1 MTAMLYVPADRR
13 LARLEPN
20 GIPVHVGGAAL
31 TSPAAV
37 AALAAVAGLVL
48 LSVRV
53 LSARRSGGYA
63 EGYVDGAAG
72 RIAEAPTPEPEKS
85 HLRPVN

>member
-20 GIPVHVGGAAL
+20 GIPVHVGGTAL
-31 TSPAAV
+31 TGVVAA
-37 AALAAVAGLVL
+37 AALAAIAGV
-48 LSVRV
+48 VVV
-53 LSARRSGGYA
+53 LSARRPRGYA
-63 EGYVDGAAG
+63 AGYVDGAAG
-72 RIAEAPTPEPEKS
+72 RLAEVPEPETS